1 MAVFVGVIAALA
13 IVPLAGAQEGPNVT
27 VSLTPYEGNP
37 ILCTEGAQ
45 AWERDTWDT
54 PSVIVDEA
62 GLFHMFYVGHTG
74 DVAYVGYAT
83 SEDGLIWN
91 RYEGNPV
98 FVPDETVAP
107 AGGILHGKVYLDGDT
122 WVMLFVPA
130 LQKYQFAGVILRA
143 TAPDPTG
150 PWTVTPEPVL
160 TAGSVLEW
168 DSGGLF
174 MHSFLP
180 TDDGYALY
188 YHPFRSG
195 IGMATSPD
203 GIAWTKYDDPTTT
216 NTLYANSDPVFLDSE
231 DSQAWDSWYISGS
244 MVRRTEDGWEMLYG
258 GTDSDIHPNSV
269 GYATSED
276 GITWTRLGETPV
288 LSSEG
293 GFAPDSLVVVDD
305 TYYLYYNYMVDTHG
319 CVGLATGTITRE

>member
-1 MAVFVGVIAALA
+1 M
-13 IVPLAGAQEGPNVT
+13 
-27 VSLTPYEGNP
+27 
-37 ILCTEGAQ
+37 
-45 AWERDTWDT
+45 
-54 PSVIVDEA
+54 
-62 GLFHMFYVGHTG
+62 
-74 DVAYVGYAT
+74 
-83 SEDGLIWN
+83 
-91 RYEGNPV
+91 

-244 MVRRTEDGWEMLYG
+244 MVRRTEDGWEMLLAVRIQTYTQQRG
-258 GTDSDIHPNSV
+258 LRHQRGRNHLDTPGRDTGLRQRRRLRAGHRLSWSMTPT
-269 GYATSED
+269 TSTTT
-276 GITWTRLGETPV
+276 TW
-288 LSSEG
+288 SI
-293 GFAPDSLVVVDD
+293 
-305 TYYLYYNYMVDTHG
+305 THG
-319 CVGLATGTITRE
+319 CVGLATGTTHPRIAPPCNRGWASVTDARPACMFRSTERKTQEGA